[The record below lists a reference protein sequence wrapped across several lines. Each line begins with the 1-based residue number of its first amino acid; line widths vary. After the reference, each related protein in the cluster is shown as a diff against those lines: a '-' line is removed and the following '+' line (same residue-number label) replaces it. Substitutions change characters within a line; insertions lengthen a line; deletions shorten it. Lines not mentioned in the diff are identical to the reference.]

1 MNKIKHS
8 KIKNTGIL
16 FELLTRQITVDILNG
31 NNSGAV
37 VLLKKYFSEKTELGK
52 EYKLYEFLLKS
63 SYKSE
68 NRANSLIDAVISARQ
83 KLHNSVLRREKYNLI
98 KEIKETYDVNEFF
111 KSKLPNYKVFASIYK
126 VLQSESTT
134 ENFDPKETT
143 DSRYSI
149 VEYIVGKKV
158 MINKKSEKLVEEY
171 KKQGKDLRLLS
182 YKILVDKF
190 NSKYKS
196 LNTAQKKLLKE
207 YINNISNTNSLK
219 EFIGN
224 EGKKVKKILTRYLPK
239 VGDKITKIKLNE
251 AVNQV
256 DSLTKGRFIKD
267 KQVISLMRYYE
278 LVKEIRSVINYKRV

>member
-37 VLLKKYFSEKTELGK
+37 VLLKKYFSEKTELGR

-63 SYKSE
+63 TYNSE

-98 KEIKETYDVNEFF
+98 KEIKEKYDVNEFF

-126 VLQSESTT
+126 VLQSESTP
-134 ENFDPKETT
+134 EKFDPKETT

-158 MINKKSEKLVEEY
+158 IANKKSEKLVENY
-171 KKQGKDLRLLS
+171 KKQDKDLRLLS

-196 LNTAQKKLLKE
+196 LNVAQKNLLKE

-224 EGKKVKKILTRYLPK
+224 EGKKVKKILTKYLPK
-239 VGDKITKIKLNE
+239 VDDKITKIKLNE

-256 DSLTKGRFIKD
+256 DTLTKGRFIKD

-278 LVKEIRSVINYKRV
+278 LIKEIRSVIKRV

>member
-37 VLLKKYFSEKTELGK
+37 VLLKKYFSEKTELGR

-63 SYKSE
+63 TYNSE

-98 KEIKETYDVNEFF
+98 KEIKEKYDVNEFF
-111 KSKLPNYKVFASIYK
+111 KSKLPNYKAFASIYK
-126 VLQSESTT
+126 VLQSESTP
-134 ENFDPKETT
+134 EKFDPKETT

-149 VEYIVGKKV
+149 VEHIVGKKV
-158 MINKKSEKLVEEY
+158 IANKKSEKLVENY
-171 KKQGKDLRLLS
+171 KKQDKDLRLLS

-196 LNTAQKKLLKE
+196 LNTAQKNLLKE

-224 EGKKVKKILTRYLPK
+224 EGKKVKKILAKYVSK
-239 VGDKITKIKLNE
+239 VDDKITKIKLNE
-251 AVNQV
+251 AVKQV

-278 LVKEIRSVINYKRV
+278 LIKEIRSVIKRV